1 MMTKRMAIATLA
13 LLGVFVALYLA
24 LYKTGILGEIV
35 CTVGSCETVQ
45 ASRYATFLG
54 LPVAMWGVGFY
65 LAALALALLG
75 VQDRFADEPRISL
88 ALVGLS
94 GWGVLFSLWLTYLEL
109 WVIRAI
115 CMWCVVSAVIVL
127 MIFLVS
133 VLDWRDVRVERAEPA
148 ASD

>member
-24 LYKTGILGEIV
+24 LYKTGILGAIV

-65 LAALALALLG
+65 LATLALALLG
-75 VQDRFADEPRISL
+75 VQDRFADDPRLTL
-88 ALVGLS
+88 ALMGLS

-109 WVIRAI
+109 WVIRAV
-115 CMWCVVSAVIVL
+115 CMWCVVSAVIVAT
-127 MIFLVS
+127 MFVVS
-133 VLDWRDVRVERAEPA
+133 LLDWRDVRGERLNHG
-148 ASD
+148 